1 MLSYTK
7 KARWRG
13 NHGQCGLVALAA
25 WDEEMA
31 GGHLDFFRS
40 AIATTNSSQ
49 TLQSHSLRSLHPFET
64 PHTLPAAITM
74 SAQQDNQM
82 QGVQDPATE
91 GKGKG
96 KAPEDN
102 TVEESMDDDSS
113 DESGA
118 EEQVRFPR

>member
-1 MLSYTK
+1 
-7 KARWRG
+7 
-13 NHGQCGLVALAA
+13 
-25 WDEEMA
+25 
-31 GGHLDFFRS
+31 
-40 AIATTNSSQ
+40 
-49 TLQSHSLRSLHPFET
+49 
-64 PHTLPAAITM
+64 M

-82 QGVQDPATE
+82 QGVQDPAAE

-118 EEQVRFPR
+118 EEQAGEVEEPDEDNMEEIDTANVIGSRTRGKNIDFAKANQELGDDDEEDDDEDFVDPDDEMKD